1 MGGRGVGNAKEV
13 IMSILESL
21 ANAFRGL
28 LANKLRSLLTMLGV
42 IIGVG
47 AIITTTSIG
56 EGAKADI
63 TERIQTLG
71 ANILAVRPGQSM
83 FRGRGS
89 ADARRTLTVEDAGIL
104 RERGQNFWYVTPE
117 VSSRAQVKYLNK
129 NTNTT
134 IVGTSPDYLVTAN
147 FTVANGKFFGENDIL
162 KRERVCVL
170 GKSVVDNLFDQRD
183 PVGKTVKIKNIGFHV
198 LGVMKEKGASGWR
211 NPDDQVFIPYTTAMK
226 RVFGV
231 ENLSSISLQAKTD
244 KLLEAAETEATEL
257 IRKQHKIPINKELDF
272 HIRNQ
277 AEFMETL
284 EESSQTFTN
293 MILGIAVVSLL
304 VGGIGIMNIMLVSV
318 TERTKEIGLRKAVGA
333 QRLDILFQ
341 FLVESTTLALI
352 GGLVGVGVGI
362 AGAEMVP
369 SLWGWRT
376 VISPVYGFLSF
387 VVSALVGVFFGA
399 YPAWKAAKL
408 HPIDA
413 LRHD

>member
-1 MGGRGVGNAKEV
+1 
-13 IMSILESL
+13 MSILESL

-28 LANKLRSLLTMLGV
+28 LANKLRSILTMLGV

-71 ANILAVRPGQSM
+71 ANILAIRPGQSM
-83 FRGRGS
+83 FRGRSS
-89 ADARRTLTVEDAGIL
+89 ADARRTLTVDDISIL
-104 RERGQNFWYVTPE
+104 REYGQHFGFVTPE
-117 VSSRAQVKYLNK
+117 VSNRAQVKFLNK

-134 IVGTSPDYLVTAN
+134 IVGTSPEYLVTAN
-147 FTVANGKFFGENDIL
+147 FTVENGRFFTENDIRY
-162 KRERVCVL
+162 KKTVCIL
-170 GKSVVDNLFDQRD
+170 GKTVVDNLFENRN
-183 PVGKTVKIKNIGFHV
+183 PVGQKIKIKNIGFHV

-211 NPDDQVFIPYTTAMK
+211 NPDDQVFIPYSTAMK
-226 RVFGV
+226 RVFG
-231 ENLSSISLQAKTD
+231 NDYLSSISIQAKSD
-244 KLLEAAETEATEL
+244 KQLEGAEIEATEL
-257 IRKQHKIPINKELDF
+257 IRKQHKIPINKQLDF
-272 HIRNQ
+272 HVRNQ

-293 MILGIAVVSLL
+293 MILGIAVVSLI

-318 TERTKEIGLRKAVGA
+318 TERTREIGLRKAVGA

-352 GGLVGVGVGI
+352 GGFVGVGVGI
-362 AGAEMVP
+362 IGAEMVP

-376 VISPVYGFLSF
+376 VISPIYGLLSF

>member
-1 MGGRGVGNAKEV
+1 
-13 IMSILESL
+13 MSILESF
-21 ANAFRGL
+21 ANAIRGL
-28 LANKLRSLLTMLGV
+28 LANKLRSILTMLGV

-47 AIITTTSIG
+47 AIITTTAIG

-71 ANILAVRPGQSM
+71 ANILAVRPGQDR

-89 ADARRTLTVEDAGIL
+89 ADSRKSLTVEDIAML
-104 RERGQNFWYVTPE
+104 QERGKSFGYVTPE
-117 VSSRAQVKYLNK
+117 LSNRAQVKYLNR

-134 IVGTSPDYLVTAN
+134 IVGTSPEYLVTAN
-147 FTVANGKFFGENDIL
+147 FTVERGSFFTAHDI
-162 KRERVCVL
+162 RYRQRVCVL
-170 GKSVVDNLFDQRD
+170 GKTVADALFGQTE
-183 PVGKTVKIKNIGFHV
+183 PVGKTVKIRNIGFHV

-211 NPDDQVFIPYTTAMK
+211 NPDDQVFIPYSTAMK
-226 RVFGV
+226 RVFGA
-231 ENLSSISLQAKTD
+231 EYLSSISIQANDENLLQT
-244 KLLEAAETEATEL
+244 AETEVTEL
-257 IRKQHKIPINKELDF
+257 LRKQHKIAANKELDF
-272 HIRNQ
+272 HVRNQ

-293 MILGIAVVSLL
+293 MILGIAVVSLV

-333 QRLDILFQ
+333 QRTDILFQ
-341 FLVESTTLALI
+341 FLVESTTLALV

-362 AGAEMVP
+362 IGAEAVP

-376 VISPVYGFLSF
+376 EVSVVYGVLSF

-413 LRHD
+413 LRHE

>member
-1 MGGRGVGNAKEV
+1 MVLGGNP
-13 IMSILESL
+13 MSILESL
-21 ANAFRGL
+21 TNALSAL

-71 ANILAVRPGQSM
+71 ANILAVRPGQSR

-89 ADARRTLTVEDAGIL
+89 ADARKSLTVADMEAL
-104 RERGQNFWYVTPE
+104 EERGQTFGYVTPE

-129 NTNTT
+129 NSNTT
-134 IVGTSPDYLVTAN
+134 IVGTSPAYLVTAN
-147 FTVANGKFFGENDIL
+147 FTVEKGRFFTDSEI
-162 KRERVCVL
+162 RYRQRVCVL
-170 GKSVVDNLFDQRD
+170 GKTVVDNLFGETE
-183 PVGKTVKIKNIGFHV
+183 PVGQTVKIKNVGFHV
-198 LGVMKEKGASGWR
+198 VGVMKEKGASGWR
-211 NPDDQVFIPYTTAMK
+211 NPDDQVFIPYSTAMK
-226 RVFGV
+226 RVFG
-231 ENLSSISLQAKTD
+231 EDYLSSISIQANDD
-244 KLLEAAETEATEL
+244 KLIEAAETEVTEL
-257 IRKQHKIPINKELDF
+257 LRKQHKIPINKELDF

-293 MILGIAVVSLL
+293 MILGIAVVSLV

-333 QRLDILFQ
+333 QRSDILVQ
-341 FLVESTTLALI
+341 FLVESTTLALV
-352 GGLVGVGVGI
+352 GGLVGIGVGI
-362 AGAEMVP
+362 IGAEMVP
-369 SLWGWRT
+369 SIWGWRT
-376 VISPVYGFLSF
+376 VISLMYAGAAF

-413 LRHD
+413 LRHE

>member
-1 MGGRGVGNAKEV
+1 
-13 IMSILESL
+13 MSILESL
-21 ANAFRGL
+21 TNALSAL

-71 ANILAVRPGQSM
+71 ANILAVRPGQSR

-89 ADARRTLTVEDAGIL
+89 ADARKSLTVKDMEAL
-104 RERGQNFWYVTPE
+104 QERGKTFGYVTPE

-129 NTNTT
+129 NSNTT
-134 IVGTSPDYLVTAN
+134 IVGTSPEYLVTAN
-147 FTVANGKFFGENDIL
+147 FTVEKGRFFTESEIRYRD
-162 KRERVCVL
+162 RVCVL
-170 GKSVVDNLFDQRD
+170 GKTVVDNLFETVE
-183 PVGKTVKIKNIGFHV
+183 PVGKTIKIKGVGFHV
-198 LGVMKEKGASGWR
+198 VGVMKEKGASGWR
-211 NPDDQVFIPYTTAMK
+211 NPDDQVFIPYSTAMK
-226 RVFGV
+226 RVFG
-231 ENLSSISLQAKTD
+231 EDYLSSISIQANDD
-244 KLLEAAETEATEL
+244 KLLEAAETEVTEL
-257 IRKQHKIPINKELDF
+257 LRKQHEIPINKELDF
-272 HIRNQ
+272 HVRNQ

-293 MILGIAVVSLL
+293 MILGIAIVSLV

-333 QRLDILFQ
+333 QRSDILVQ
-341 FLVESTTLALI
+341 FLVESTTLAI
-352 GGLVGVGVGI
+352 VGGLVGIGVGI
-362 AGAEMVP
+362 IGAEMVP
-369 SLWGWRT
+369 SIWGWRT
-376 VISPVYGFLSF
+376 VVSLMYAGAAF

-413 LRHD
+413 LRHE

>member
-1 MGGRGVGNAKEV
+1 
-13 IMSILESL
+13 MSILESL

-42 IIGVG
+42 IIGVA

-83 FRGRGS
+83 FRGRSS
-89 ADARRTLTVEDAGIL
+89 ADARRTLTVEDAEIL
-104 RERGQNFWYVTPE
+104 RERGKNFWCVTPE

-134 IVGTSPDYLVTAN
+134 IVGTSPEYLITAN
-147 FTVANGKFFGENDIL
+147 FSVVNGKFFSENEIRN
-162 KRERVCVL
+162 RERVCVL
-170 GKSVVDNLFDQRD
+170 GKTVVDNLFEQRN

-244 KLLEAAETEATEL
+244 KVLEAAETEAIQL
-257 IRKQHKIPINKELDF
+257 LRKQHKIPANKEADF

-352 GGLVGVGVGI
+352 GGIVGVGFGI
-362 AGAEMVP
+362 VGAEMVP

-376 VISPVYGFLSF
+376 VISPIYGLLSF

-413 LRHD
+413 LRHE

>member
-1 MGGRGVGNAKEV
+1 
-13 IMSILESL
+13 MSILESF
-21 ANAFRGL
+21 ANALRSL
-28 LANKLRSLLTMLGV
+28 LANKLRSILTMLGV

-63 TERIQTLG
+63 TERISTLG
-71 ANILAVRPGQSM
+71 ANILAVRPGQSR
-83 FRGRGS
+83 FRGRSS
-89 ADARRTLTVEDAGIL
+89 ADSRKSLTVEDIATL
-104 RERGQNFWYVTPE
+104 QARGKSFGYVTPE
-117 VSSRAQVKYLNK
+117 LSNRAQVKYLNK

-134 IVGTSPDYLVTAN
+134 IVGTSPEYLVTAN
-147 FTVANGKFFGENDIL
+147 FTVENGSFFTEHDI
-162 KRERVCVL
+162 RYRQRVCVL
-170 GKSVVDNLFDQRD
+170 GKTVADDLFGQAS
-183 PVGKTVKIKNIGFHV
+183 PVGKKIKIRNIGFHV

-211 NPDDQVFIPYTTAMK
+211 NPDDQVFIPYSTAMK
-226 RVFGV
+226 RVFGS
-231 ENLSSISLQAKTD
+231 EYLSSISIQANNENLLQT
-244 KLLEAAETEATEL
+244 AETEVTEL
-257 IRKQHKIPINKELDF
+257 LRKQHKIAANKELDF
-272 HIRNQ
+272 HVRNQ

-293 MILGIAVVSLL
+293 MILGIAVVSLI

-333 QRLDILFQ
+333 QRTDILFQ
-341 FLVESTTLALI
+341 FLVESTTLALV
-352 GGLVGVGVGI
+352 GGIVGVGVGI
-362 AGAEMVP
+362 IGADMVP

-376 VISPVYGFLSF
+376 VISPVYGILSF

-413 LRHD
+413 LRHE

>member
-1 MGGRGVGNAKEV
+1 MG
-13 IMSILESL
+13 ILESL

-56 EGAKADI
+56 EGAKVDI

-83 FRGRGS
+83 FRGRSS
-89 ADARRTLTVEDAGIL
+89 ADARRTLTVEDAEIL
-104 RERGQNFWYVTPE
+104 RERGKNFWYVTPE

-134 IVGTSPDYLVTAN
+134 IVGTSPEYLITAN
-147 FTVANGKFFGENDIL
+147 FTVVNGKFFSGNEIRN
-162 KRERVCVL
+162 RERVCVL
-170 GKSVVDNLFDQRD
+170 GKTVVDNLFEQRN

-244 KLLEAAETEATEL
+244 KVLEEAETEAIEL
-257 IRKQHKIPINKELDF
+257 LRKQHKIPANKEADF

-333 QRLDILFQ
+333 QRLDILTQ

-352 GGLVGVGVGI
+352 GGIVGVGFGI
-362 AGAEMVP
+362 VGAEMVP

-376 VISPVYGFLSF
+376 VISPVYGVLSF
-387 VVSALVGVFFGA
+387 IVSALVGIFFGA

-413 LRHD
+413 LRHE

>member
-1 MGGRGVGNAKEV
+1 
-13 IMSILESL
+13 MSILESL
-21 ANAFRGL
+21 ANAFHGL
-28 LANKLRSLLTMLGV
+28 LANKLRSMLTMLGV

-63 TERIQTLG
+63 TDRIKTLG

-89 ADARRTLTVEDAGIL
+89 ADARRTLTVEDLNML
-104 RERGQNFWYVTPE
+104 RVRGKSFRYATPE
-117 VSSRAQVKYLNK
+117 ISSRAQVKYLSK

-134 IVGTSPDYLVTAN
+134 IVGTSPEYLITAN
-147 FTVANGKFFGENDIL
+147 FQIENGMFFTENHITY
-162 KRERVCVL
+162 RQRVCVL
-170 GKSVVDNLFDQRD
+170 GKTVVDNLFGTRD
-183 PVGKTVKIKNIGFHV
+183 PVGKTVKIKNVSFHV

-211 NPDDQVFIPYTTAMK
+211 NPDDQVFIPYSTAMK
-226 RVFGV
+226 RVFGN
-231 ENLSSISLQAKTD
+231 EFLSSISVQANSD
-244 KLLEAAETEATEL
+244 KELASAEAEVTEI
-257 IRKQHKIPINKELDF
+257 IRKQHKIPSNKEPDF
-272 HIRNQ
+272 HVRNQ
-277 AEFMETL
+277 AEFMEMF
-284 EESSQTFTN
+284 EASGQTFTN

-333 QRLDILFQ
+333 QRLDILVQ

-352 GGLVGVGVGI
+352 GGIVGVGVGI
-362 AGAEMVP
+362 GGALLVP
-369 SLWGWRT
+369 SIWEWRT
-376 VISPVYGFLSF
+376 VISPVYGILSF
-387 VVSALVGVFFGA
+387 IVSALVGVFFGA

-413 LRHD
+413 LRHE

>member
-1 MGGRGVGNAKEV
+1 
-13 IMSILESL
+13 MSILESF
-21 ANAFRGL
+21 ANALRSL
-28 LANKLRSLLTMLGV
+28 LANKLRSILTMLGV

-63 TERIQTLG
+63 TERISTLG
-71 ANILAVRPGQSM
+71 ANILAVRPGQSR
-83 FRGRGS
+83 FRGRSS
-89 ADARRTLTVEDAGIL
+89 ADSRKSLTVEDIATL
-104 RERGQNFWYVTPE
+104 QARGKSFGYVTPE
-117 VSSRAQVKYLNK
+117 LSNRAQVKYLNK

-134 IVGTSPDYLVTAN
+134 IVGTSPEYLVTAN
-147 FTVANGKFFGENDIL
+147 FTVENGSFFTEHDI
-162 KRERVCVL
+162 RYRQRVCVL
-170 GKSVVDNLFDQRD
+170 GKTVADDLFGQAS
-183 PVGKTVKIKNIGFHV
+183 PVGKKIKIRKIGFHV

-211 NPDDQVFIPYTTAMK
+211 NPDDQVFIPYSTAMK
-226 RVFGV
+226 RVFGS
-231 ENLSSISLQAKTD
+231 EYLSSISIQANDEQLLQT
-244 KLLEAAETEATEL
+244 AETEVTEL
-257 IRKQHKIPINKELDF
+257 LRKQHKIAANKELDF
-272 HIRNQ
+272 HVRNQ

-293 MILGIAVVSLL
+293 MILGIAVVSLI

-333 QRLDILFQ
+333 QRTDILFQ
-341 FLVESTTLALI
+341 FLVESTTLALV
-352 GGLVGVGVGI
+352 GGIVGVGVGI
-362 AGAEMVP
+362 IGADMVP

-376 VISPVYGFLSF
+376 VISPVYGILSF

-413 LRHD
+413 LRHE

>member
-1 MGGRGVGNAKEV
+1 
-13 IMSILESL
+13 MSILESL
-21 ANAFRGL
+21 TNALSAL

-71 ANILAVRPGQSM
+71 ANILAVRPGQSR

-89 ADARRTLTVEDAGIL
+89 ADARRSLTVADMEAL
-104 RERGQNFWYVTPE
+104 EERGQTFGYVTPE

-129 NTNTT
+129 NSNTT
-134 IVGTSPDYLVTAN
+134 IVGTSPAYLVTAN
-147 FTVANGKFFGENDIL
+147 FTVEKGRFFTDSEI
-162 KRERVCVL
+162 RYRQRVCVL
-170 GKSVVDNLFDQRD
+170 GKTVVDNLFGEAE
-183 PVGKTVKIKNIGFHV
+183 PVGQTVKIKNVGFHV
-198 LGVMKEKGASGWR
+198 VGVMKEKGASGWR
-211 NPDDQVFIPYTTAMK
+211 NPDDQVFIPYSTAMK
-226 RVFGV
+226 RVFG
-231 ENLSSISLQAKTD
+231 EDYLSSISIQANDD
-244 KLLEAAETEATEL
+244 KLIEAAETEVTEL
-257 IRKQHKIPINKELDF
+257 LRKQHKIPINKELDF

-293 MILGIAVVSLL
+293 MILGIAVVSLV

-333 QRLDILFQ
+333 QRSDILVQ
-341 FLVESTTLALI
+341 FLVESTTLALV
-352 GGLVGVGVGI
+352 GGLVGIGVGI
-362 AGAEMVP
+362 IGAEMVP
-369 SLWGWRT
+369 SIWGWRT
-376 VISPVYGFLSF
+376 VISLMYAGAAF

-413 LRHD
+413 LRHE

>member
-1 MGGRGVGNAKEV
+1 
-13 IMSILESL
+13 MSILESF
-21 ANAFRGL
+21 ANAIRGL
-28 LANKLRSLLTMLGV
+28 LANKLRSILTMLGV

-47 AIITTTSIG
+47 AIITTTAIG

-71 ANILAVRPGQSM
+71 ANILAVRPGQDR

-89 ADARRTLTVEDAGIL
+89 ADSRKSLTVEDIAML
-104 RERGQNFWYVTPE
+104 QERGKSFGYVTPE
-117 VSSRAQVKYLNK
+117 LSNRAQVKYLNR

-134 IVGTSPDYLVTAN
+134 IVGTSPEYLVTAN
-147 FTVANGKFFGENDIL
+147 FTVEKGSFFTAHDI
-162 KRERVCVL
+162 RYRQRVCVL
-170 GKSVVDNLFDQRD
+170 GKTVADALFGQTE
-183 PVGKTVKIKNIGFHV
+183 PVGKTVKIRNIGFHV

-211 NPDDQVFIPYTTAMK
+211 NPDDQVFIPYSTAMK
-226 RVFGV
+226 RVFGA
-231 ENLSSISLQAKTD
+231 EYLSSISIQANDENLLQT
-244 KLLEAAETEATEL
+244 AETEVTEL
-257 IRKQHKIPINKELDF
+257 LRKQHKIAANKELDF
-272 HIRNQ
+272 HVRNQ

-293 MILGIAVVSLL
+293 MILGIAVVSLV

-333 QRLDILFQ
+333 QRTDILFQ
-341 FLVESTTLALI
+341 FLVESTTLALV

-362 AGAEMVP
+362 IGAEAVP

-376 VISPVYGFLSF
+376 EVSVVYGVLSF

-413 LRHD
+413 LRHE

>member
-1 MGGRGVGNAKEV
+1 MG
-13 IMSILESL
+13 ILESL
-21 ANAFRGL
+21 ANALSCL
-28 LANKLRSLLTMLGV
+28 LANKLRSILTMLGV

-56 EGAKADI
+56 EGAKADV

-89 ADARRTLTVEDAGIL
+89 ADARRTLTVEDIAAL
-104 RERGQNFWYVTPE
+104 QERGQTFGYVTPE
-117 VSSRAQVKYLNK
+117 VSNRAQVKYLNK

-134 IVGTSPDYLVTAN
+134 IVGTSPEYLVTAN
-147 FTVANGKFFGENDIL
+147 FNIQKGRFFTDSHIRY
-162 KRERVCVL
+162 RERVCVL
-170 GKSVVDNLFDQRD
+170 GKTVVDTLFGETIE
-183 PVGKTVKIKNIGFHV
+183 PVGKTVKIKNVGFHV

-211 NPDDQVFIPYTTAMK
+211 NPDDQVFIPYSTAMK
-226 RVFGV
+226 RVFG
-231 ENLSSISLQAKTD
+231 NDYLSSISIQANND
-244 KLLEAAETEATEL
+244 KLIAAAETEVTEL
-257 IRKQHKIPINKELDF
+257 LRKQHKIAPNKEADF

-284 EESSQTFTN
+284 EESNQTFTN
-293 MILGIAVVSLL
+293 LILGIAVVSLL

-333 QRLDILFQ
+333 QRIDILIQ

-352 GGLVGVGVGI
+352 GGVVGVGIGI
-362 AGAEMVP
+362 AGAEVVA
-369 SLWGWRT
+369 SIWGWRT
-376 VISPVYGFLSF
+376 LVSLTYGIVSF
-387 VVSALVGVFFGA
+387 IVSAFVGVFFGA

-413 LRHD
+413 LRHE

>member
-1 MGGRGVGNAKEV
+1 
-13 IMSILESL
+13 MSILESF
-21 ANAFRGL
+21 ANALRSL
-28 LANKLRSLLTMLGV
+28 LANKLRSILTMLGV

-63 TERIQTLG
+63 TERISTLG
-71 ANILAVRPGQSM
+71 ANILAVRPGQSR
-83 FRGRGS
+83 FRGRSS
-89 ADARRTLTVEDAGIL
+89 ADSRKSLTVEDIATL
-104 RERGQNFWYVTPE
+104 QARGKSFGYVTPE
-117 VSSRAQVKYLNK
+117 LSNRAQVKYLNK

-134 IVGTSPDYLVTAN
+134 IVGTSPEYLVTAN
-147 FTVANGKFFGENDIL
+147 FTVENGSFFTEHDI
-162 KRERVCVL
+162 RYRQRVCVL
-170 GKSVVDNLFDQRD
+170 GKTVADDLFGQAS
-183 PVGKTVKIKNIGFHV
+183 PVGKKLKIRNIGFHV

-211 NPDDQVFIPYTTAMK
+211 NPDDQVFIPYSTAMK
-226 RVFGV
+226 RVFGS
-231 ENLSSISLQAKTD
+231 EYLSSISIQANDENLLQT
-244 KLLEAAETEATEL
+244 AETEVTEL
-257 IRKQHKIPINKELDF
+257 LRKQHKIAANKELDF
-272 HIRNQ
+272 HVRNQ

-293 MILGIAVVSLL
+293 MILGIAVVSLI

-333 QRLDILFQ
+333 QRTDILFQ
-341 FLVESTTLALI
+341 FLVESTTLALV
-352 GGLVGVGVGI
+352 GGIVGVGVGI
-362 AGAEMVP
+362 IGADMVP

-376 VISPVYGFLSF
+376 VISPVYGILSF

-413 LRHD
+413 LRHE

>member
-1 MGGRGVGNAKEV
+1 MG
-13 IMSILESL
+13 ILESF
-21 ANAFRGL
+21 ANALSAL

-89 ADARRTLTVEDAGIL
+89 ADARRTLTVEDMEAL
-104 RERGQNFWYVTPE
+104 QERGQTFSYVTPE
-117 VSSRAQVKYLNK
+117 VSSRAQVKFRNK

-134 IVGTSPDYLVTAN
+134 IVGTSPAYLVTAN
-147 FTVANGKFFGENDIL
+147 FTVEQGRFFTEFEIR
-162 KRERVCVL
+162 KRDRVCVL
-170 GKSVVDNLFDQRD
+170 GKTVVDNLFENVE
-183 PVGKTVKIKNIGFHV
+183 PVGQIVKIKNVGFHV
-198 LGVMKEKGASGWR
+198 VGVMKEKGASGWR
-211 NPDDQVFIPYTTAMK
+211 NPDDQVFIPYSTAMK
-226 RVFGV
+226 RVFG
-231 ENLSSISLQAKTD
+231 NDYLSSISVQANND
-244 KLLEAAETEATEL
+244 KLIEAAETELTEL
-257 IRKQHKIPINKELDF
+257 IRKQHEIPINKEPDF

-293 MILGIAVVSLL
+293 MILGIAVVSLV

-333 QRLDILFQ
+333 QRVDILAQ
-341 FLVESTTLALI
+341 FLVESTTLALV
-352 GGLVGVGVGI
+352 GGIVGIGVGI
-362 AGAEMVP
+362 AGAEGVP
-369 SLWGWRT
+369 SIWGWRT
-376 VISPVYGFLSF
+376 EVSVMYAVVSF
-387 VVSALVGVFFGA
+387 VVSAFVGVFFGA

-413 LRHD
+413 LRHE

>member
-1 MGGRGVGNAKEV
+1 
-13 IMSILESL
+13 MSILESL
-21 ANAFRGL
+21 ANAFHGL
-28 LANKLRSLLTMLGV
+28 LANKLRSILTMLGV

-83 FRGRGS
+83 FRGRSS
-89 ADARRTLTVEDAGIL
+89 ADARRTLTVDDITIL
-104 RERGQNFWYVTPE
+104 RERGQNFGYVTPE
-117 VSSRAQVKYLNK
+117 VSNRAQVKYLNK

-134 IVGTSPDYLVTAN
+134 IVGTSPEYLVTAN
-147 FTVANGKFFGENDIL
+147 FNVENGRFFGENDIL
-162 KRERVCVL
+162 YRSRVCVL
-170 GKSVVDNLFDQRD
+170 GKTVVDNLFDRRD
-183 PVGKTVKIKNIGFHV
+183 PVGKTIKIRNIGFHV

-226 RVFGV
+226 RVFG
-231 ENLSSISLQAKTD
+231 NDYLSSISLQAKSD
-244 KLLEAAETEATEL
+244 KVLQAAETEANEL
-257 IRKQHKIPINKELDF
+257 LRKQHKIPINKEPDF

-333 QRLDILFQ
+333 QRLDILVQ

-352 GGLVGVGVGI
+352 GGLLGVGVGI
-362 AGAEMVP
+362 IGAKMVP
-369 SLWGWRT
+369 SLWEWRT
-376 VISPVYGFLSF
+376 VISPFYSILSF
-387 VVSALVGVFFGA
+387 IVSALVGIFFGA

>member
-1 MGGRGVGNAKEV
+1 MG
-13 IMSILESL
+13 ILESF
-21 ANAFRGL
+21 ANALSAL

-89 ADARRTLTVEDAGIL
+89 ADARRTLTVEDMEAL
-104 RERGQNFWYVTPE
+104 QDRGQTFSFVTPE
-117 VSSRAQVKYLNK
+117 VSSRAQVKFRNK

-134 IVGTSPDYLVTAN
+134 IVGTSPAYLVTAN
-147 FTVANGKFFGENDIL
+147 FTVEKGRFFTELEIRQRD
-162 KRERVCVL
+162 RVCVL
-170 GKSVVDNLFDQRD
+170 GKTVVDNLFETVE
-183 PVGKTVKIKNIGFHV
+183 PVGQIVKIKNVGFHV
-198 LGVMKEKGASGWR
+198 VGIMKEKGASGWR
-211 NPDDQVFIPYTTAMK
+211 NPDDQVFIPYSTAMK
-226 RVFGV
+226 RVFG
-231 ENLSSISLQAKTD
+231 NDYLSSISVQANSD
-244 KLLEAAETEATEL
+244 KLIAAAETELTEL
-257 IRKQHKIPINKELDF
+257 IRKQHEIPINKEPDF

-293 MILGIAVVSLL
+293 MILGIAVVSLV

-333 QRLDILFQ
+333 QRIDILAQ
-341 FLVESTTLALI
+341 FLVESTTLAVL
-352 GGLVGVGVGI
+352 GGILGIGVGI
-362 AGAEMVP
+362 VGAEGVP
-369 SLWGWRT
+369 SIWGWRT
-376 VISPVYGFLSF
+376 EVSVMYAIVSF
-387 VVSALVGVFFGA
+387 VVSAFVGVFFGA

-413 LRHD
+413 LRHE

>member
-1 MGGRGVGNAKEV
+1 
-13 IMSILESL
+13 MSILESL
-21 ANAFRGL
+21 ANALSGL
-28 LANKLRSLLTMLGV
+28 MANKLRSMLTMLGV

-71 ANILAVRPGQSM
+71 ANILAIRPGQSR

-89 ADARRTLTVEDAGIL
+89 ADTRRSLTVEDMAAL
-104 RERGQNFWYVTPE
+104 EERGQNFGYVTPE

-134 IVGTSPDYLVTAN
+134 IVGTSPAYLVTAN
-147 FTVANGKFFGENDIL
+147 FTVENGRFFTDSEIRY
-162 KRERVCVL
+162 RERVCVL
-170 GKSVVDNLFDQRD
+170 GKTVADTLFEGAEA
-183 PVGKTVKIKNIGFHV
+183 VGESVKIKNVGFRV

-211 NPDDQVFIPYTTAMK
+211 NPDDQVFIPYSTAMK
-226 RVFGV
+226 RVFG
-231 ENLSSISLQAKTD
+231 EEYLSSISIQANDD
-244 KLLEAAETEATEL
+244 KLLTAAETEVTDL
-257 IRKQHKIPINKELDF
+257 LRKQHKIALNKEPDF
-272 HIRNQ
+272 HVRNQ

-333 QRLDILFQ
+333 QRLDILAQ

-352 GGLVGVGVGI
+352 GGLVGIGVGI
-362 AGAEMVP
+362 IGANMVP

-376 VISPVYGFLSF
+376 LVSPMYAIVSF
-387 VVSALVGVFFGA
+387 VVSALVGIFFGA
-399 YPAWKAAKL
+399 YPAWKASKL

-413 LRHD
+413 LRYE

>member
-1 MGGRGVGNAKEV
+1 
-13 IMSILESL
+13 MSILESF
-21 ANAFRGL
+21 ANALRSL
-28 LANKLRSLLTMLGV
+28 LANKLRSILTMLGV

-63 TERIQTLG
+63 TERISTLG
-71 ANILAVRPGQSM
+71 ANILAVRPGQSR

-89 ADARRTLTVEDAGIL
+89 ADSRKSLTVEDIATL
-104 RERGQNFWYVTPE
+104 QARGESFGYVTPE
-117 VSSRAQVKYLNK
+117 LSNRAQVKYLNK

-134 IVGTSPDYLVTAN
+134 IVGTSPEYLVTAN
-147 FTVANGKFFGENDIL
+147 FTVENGSFFTEHDI
-162 KRERVCVL
+162 RYRQRVCVL
-170 GKSVVDNLFDQRD
+170 GKTVADDLFGPAS
-183 PVGKTVKIKNIGFHV
+183 PVGKKLKIRNIGFHV

-211 NPDDQVFIPYTTAMK
+211 NPDDQVFIPYSTAMK
-226 RVFGV
+226 RVFGS
-231 ENLSSISLQAKTD
+231 EYLSSISIQAND
-244 KLLEAAETEATEL
+244 EKLLQTAETEVTEL
-257 IRKQHKIPINKELDF
+257 LRKQHKIAANKELDF
-272 HIRNQ
+272 HVRNQ

-293 MILGIAVVSLL
+293 MILGIAVVSLI

-333 QRLDILFQ
+333 QRTDILFQ
-341 FLVESTTLALI
+341 FLVESTTLALV
-352 GGLVGVGVGI
+352 GGIVGVGVGI
-362 AGAEMVP
+362 IGADMVP

-376 VISPVYGFLSF
+376 VISPVYGILSF

-413 LRHD
+413 LRHE

>member
-1 MGGRGVGNAKEV
+1 
-13 IMSILESL
+13 MSILESL

-28 LANKLRSLLTMLGV
+28 LSNKLRSILTMLGV

-83 FRGRGS
+83 FRGRSS
-89 ADARRTLTVEDAGIL
+89 ADARRSLTVEDLGIL
-104 RERGQNFWYVTPE
+104 RERGQTFGYVTPE
-117 VSSRAQVKYLNK
+117 ISSRAQVKYLNK
-129 NTNTT
+129 NSNTT
-134 IVGTSPDYLVTAN
+134 IIGTSPEYLVTAN
-147 FTVANGKFFGENDIL
+147 YTVENGKFFGENDIL
-162 KRERVCVL
+162 YRKRVCVL
-170 GKSVVDNLFDQRD
+170 GKTVVDNLFDKKD
-183 PVGKTVKIKNIGFHV
+183 PVGNTVKIRNISFHV
-198 LGVMKEKGASGWR
+198 LGVMKEKGATGFR
-211 NPDDQVFIPYTTAMK
+211 NPDDQVFIPYSTAMK
-226 RVFGV
+226 RVFGS
-231 ENLSSISLQAKTD
+231 EYLSSISLQANSD
-244 KLLEAAETEATEL
+244 KLIQKAELEVTEL
-257 IRKQHKIPINKELDF
+257 LRKQHQIPINKDLDF
-272 HIRNQ
+272 HVRNQ

-333 QRLDILFQ
+333 QRLDILVQ

-352 GGLVGVGVGI
+352 GGLVGIGVGI
-362 AGAEMVP
+362 IGADMVP

-376 VISPVYGFLSF
+376 VISPFYGILSF
-387 VVSALVGVFFGA
+387 IVSALVGVFFGA

-413 LRHD
+413 LRHE

>member
-1 MGGRGVGNAKEV
+1 
-13 IMSILESL
+13 MSILESL
-21 ANAFRGL
+21 ANAFQGL

-89 ADARRTLTVEDAGIL
+89 ADARRTLTVEDVVAL
-104 RERGQNFWYVTPE
+104 RERGQSFGYVAPE
-117 VSSRAQVKYLNK
+117 IGSRAQIKFLNK
-129 NTNTT
+129 NSNTT
-134 IVGTSPDYLVTAN
+134 IIGTSPEYLVTAN
-147 FTVANGKFFGENDIL
+147 FTVENGKFFTENDIRYR
-162 KRERVCVL
+162 KKVCIL
-170 GKSVVDNLFDQRD
+170 GKTVVDNLFDKKD
-183 PVGKTVKIKNIGFHV
+183 PVGKTVKIRNISFHV
-198 LGVMKEKGASGWR
+198 LGVMKEKGATGFR
-211 NPDDQVFIPYTTAMK
+211 NPDDQVFIPYSTAMK
-226 RVFGV
+226 RVFGT
-231 ENLSSISLQAKTD
+231 EFLSSISLQANSD
-244 KLLEAAETEATEL
+244 KLIQEAEAEVTEIL
-257 IRKQHKIPINKELDF
+257 RKQHKIPINKELDF
-272 HIRNQ
+272 HVRNQ

-333 QRLDILFQ
+333 QRLDVLIQ

-362 AGAEMVP
+362 VGAKMVP
-369 SLWGWRT
+369 SLWEWRT

-413 LRHD
+413 LRHE

>member
-1 MGGRGVGNAKEV
+1 
-13 IMSILESL
+13 MSILESF
-21 ANAFRGL
+21 ANAIRGL
-28 LANKLRSLLTMLGV
+28 LANKLRSILTMLGV

-47 AIITTTSIG
+47 AIITTTAIG

-71 ANILAVRPGQSM
+71 ANILAVRPGQDR

-89 ADARRTLTVEDAGIL
+89 ADSRKSLTVEDIAML
-104 RERGQNFWYVTPE
+104 QERGKSFGYVTPE
-117 VSSRAQVKYLNK
+117 LSNRAQVKYLNR

-134 IVGTSPDYLVTAN
+134 IVGTSPEYLVTAN
-147 FTVANGKFFGENDIL
+147 FTVEKGSFFTAHDI
-162 KRERVCVL
+162 RYRQRVCVL
-170 GKSVVDNLFDQRD
+170 GKTVADALFGQTE
-183 PVGKTVKIKNIGFHV
+183 PVGKTVKIRNIGFHV

-211 NPDDQVFIPYTTAMK
+211 NPDDRVFIPYSTAMK
-226 RVFGV
+226 RVFGA
-231 ENLSSISLQAKTD
+231 EYLSSISIQAND
-244 KLLEAAETEATEL
+244 EKLLQTAETEVTEL
-257 IRKQHKIPINKELDF
+257 LRKQHKIAANKELDF
-272 HIRNQ
+272 HVRNQ

-293 MILGIAVVSLL
+293 MILGIAVVSLV

-333 QRLDILFQ
+333 QRTDILFQ
-341 FLVESTTLALI
+341 FLVESTTLALV

-362 AGAEMVP
+362 IGAEAVP

-376 VISPVYGFLSF
+376 EVSVVYGVLSF

-413 LRHD
+413 LRHE

>member
-1 MGGRGVGNAKEV
+1 
-13 IMSILESL
+13 MSILESF
-21 ANAFRGL
+21 ANAIRGL
-28 LANKLRSLLTMLGV
+28 LANKLRSILTMLGV

-47 AIITTTSIG
+47 AIITTTAIG

-71 ANILAVRPGQSM
+71 ANILAVRPGQDR

-89 ADARRTLTVEDAGIL
+89 ADSRKSLTVEDIAML
-104 RERGQNFWYVTPE
+104 QERGKSFGYVTPE
-117 VSSRAQVKYLNK
+117 LSNRAQVKYLNR

-134 IVGTSPDYLVTAN
+134 IVGTSPEYLVTAN
-147 FTVANGKFFGENDIL
+147 FTVERGSFFTAHDI
-162 KRERVCVL
+162 RYRQRVCVL
-170 GKSVVDNLFDQRD
+170 GKTVADALFGQTE
-183 PVGKTVKIKNIGFHV
+183 PVGKTVKIRNIGFHV

-211 NPDDQVFIPYTTAMK
+211 NPDDRVFIPYSTAMK
-226 RVFGV
+226 RVFGA
-231 ENLSSISLQAKTD
+231 EYLSSISIQANDENLLQT
-244 KLLEAAETEATEL
+244 AETEVTEL
-257 IRKQHKIPINKELDF
+257 LRKQHKIAANKELDF
-272 HIRNQ
+272 HVRNQ

-293 MILGIAVVSLL
+293 MILGIAVVSLV

-333 QRLDILFQ
+333 QRTDILFQ
-341 FLVESTTLALI
+341 FLVESTTLALV
-352 GGLVGVGVGI
+352 GGIVGVGVGI
-362 AGAEMVP
+362 IGAEAVP

-376 VISPVYGFLSF
+376 EVSVVYGVLSF

-413 LRHD
+413 LRHE